1 LKYLF
6 YTNFKTLSRKEM
18 SQNWYKVAEKALG
31 SGDTIQRSYP
41 GSLDGNNGYLSISKN
56 RLIFVKVKG
65 FLSKKYNVIM
75 NLPISEISEIKPSKR
90 FELEISSSDTKYKMN
105 TGDFPARIVLRGL
118 DEFRPKV
125 AVS

>member
-1 LKYLF
+1 
-6 YTNFKTLSRKEM
+6 M
-18 SQNWYKVAEKALG
+18 SQNWYKVAEKALE
-31 SGDTIQRSYP
+31 SGDTIQRNYP

-56 RLIFVKVKG
+56 RLVFVSVKG

-105 TGDFPARIVLRGL
+105 TGELPARIVLRAL
-118 DEFRPKV
+118 DEVRTKV